1 MLDFRMDTFLT
12 VCRYMNFTR
21 AAEELHIT
29 QPGVSKHI
37 RQLEE
42 VSLTSLSSLTAKS
55 GNKTYDIAEN
65 AQVLLRGS
73 GRTGY
78 YAATLSEINAEDF
91 SLKGWYDNF
100 GYPAGGEIRIIVA
113 QEK

>member
-1 MLDFRMDTFLT
+1 MPDTFQIYQSELT
-12 VCRYMNFTR
+12 GP
-21 AAEELHIT
+21 ELDEAL
-29 QPGVSKHI
+29 KNI

-100 GYPAGGEIRIIVA
+100 GCSAGGQIRIIVA
-113 QEK
+113 TPREA